1 MSLASSD
8 SSNLPPSSSH
18 NPGDLTTAKCQVLR
32 LAQVSRL
39 TQSVT
44 PSAYLARSR
53 VCSLHANTRQVL
65 SFNTNAMHSLPHGS
79 MAYCGGGSSSSS
91 LQLTPNCCAP
101 PEGALAVAKRTRS
114 FDSSASAEARGLSR
128 QRDASPSE
136 DSCDEQGDENA
147 GVTSEQPAPAAAAAA
162 ESAADREARELAES
176 EALARQF
183 MEEEAMASYEIG
195 LEAMRAAQA
204 AGGVEGVSDADM
216 AAMRAAM
223 EEHDEEGGEG
233 IDGDSG
239 TLDYDALIELGEAI
253 GDVKQ
258 DRWKLRAR
266 TVIAQLPSFVY
277 GSSANATA
285 AAAAAAVSASNCSA
299 SSSTVQRSVMITDVK
314 CLVCMTE
321 YESSTVVREL
331 PCGHIYCAECI
342 DGYLA
347 AHTCAC
353 PLCKRSVDVASTT
366 SSSSSGSSSAAAA
379 SAGRLR

>member
-1 MSLASSD
+1 ML
-8 SSNLPPSSSH
+8 
-18 NPGDLTTAKCQVLR
+18 
-32 LAQVSRL
+32 
-39 TQSVT
+39 
-44 PSAYLARSR
+44 
-53 VCSLHANTRQVL
+53 
-65 SFNTNAMHSLPHGS
+65 
-79 MAYCGGGSSSSS
+79 
-91 LQLTPNCCAP
+91 LQ
-101 PEGALAVAKRTRS
+101 E
-114 FDSSASAEARGLSR
+114 
-128 QRDASPSE
+128 
-136 DSCDEQGDENA
+136 
-147 GVTSEQPAPAAAAAA
+147 
-162 ESAADREARELAES
+162 
-176 EALARQF
+176 
-183 MEEEAMASYEIG
+183 
-195 LEAMRAAQA
+195 
-204 AGGVEGVSDADM
+204 GGV
-216 AAMRAAM
+216 
-223 EEHDEEGGEG
+223 G

-277 GSSANATA
+277 SSSANAAA

-321 YESSTVVREL
+321 YEHSTVVREL

-379 SAGRLR
+379 SAGRSR